1 MIEIV
6 KIYTSKAV
14 WYFEIKINKQS
25 IKEKDF
31 ADHTVFYTKK
41 DAKKCLEDNNHPY
54 WKFLWD
60 DRKKPEITNYNQKS
74 WDFNF
79 ENNIHKCRTKSN
91 MCQSRQLLLVT
102 SQSRLPTGQP

>member
-41 DAKKCLEDNNHPY
+41 DAKKCFEDNKQLFTKLSKSFEYQNRDTF
-54 WKFLWD
+54 KFQYDIPTELQMII
-60 DRKKPEITNYNQKS
+60 RKSKGWYLTEERS
-74 WDFNF
+74 
-79 ENNIHKCRTKSN
+79 
-91 MCQSRQLLLVT
+91 
-102 SQSRLPTGQP
+102 